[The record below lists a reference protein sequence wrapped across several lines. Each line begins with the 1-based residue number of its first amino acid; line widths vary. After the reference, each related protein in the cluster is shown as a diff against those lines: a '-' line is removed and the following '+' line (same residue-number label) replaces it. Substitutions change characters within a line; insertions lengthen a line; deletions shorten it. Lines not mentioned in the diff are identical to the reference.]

1 MEDFNSFVNNA
12 KTDGSGDIMS
22 MVNSLASKF
31 DGKST
36 NDLLSAIYKEAKTLD
51 MDLLARLIYDS
62 KGPITIRDEDAEYI
76 KNEFIVKL
84 PYYVQKEIL
93 PSL

>member
-1 MEDFNSFVNNA
+1 MKTVDFVNIMVQPDLSSEEKVQVNIA
-12 KTDGSGDIMS
+12 KALG
-22 MVNSLASKF
+22 N
-31 DGKST
+31 
-36 NDLLSAIYKEAKTLD
+36 AIYKDAKNLE

-62 KGPITIRDEDAEYI
+62 TGPITISDDAAEYI
-76 KNEFIVKL
+76 KNTFIVNL

>member
-1 MEDFNSFVNNA
+1 MKTVDFVNIMVQPDLSSEEKVQVNIA
-12 KTDGSGDIMS
+12 KKLG
-22 MVNSLASKF
+22 N
-31 DGKST
+31 
-36 NDLLSAIYKEAKTLD
+36 AIYKEAKTLD

-62 KGPITIRDEDAEYI
+62 KGPIVIRDEDAEYI

>member
-1 MEDFNSFVNNA
+1 MKTVDFVNIMVQPDLSSEEKVQVNIA
-12 KTDGSGDIMS
+12 KELG
-22 MVNSLASKF
+22 N
-31 DGKST
+31 
-36 NDLLSAIYKEAKTLD
+36 AIYKEAKTLD

>member
-1 MEDFNSFVNNA
+1 MKTVDFVNIMIQPDLSSKEKVQVNIA
-12 KTDGSGDIMS
+12 KELG
-22 MVNSLASKF
+22 N
-31 DGKST
+31 
-36 NDLLSAIYKEAKTLD
+36 AIYKEAKTLD

-76 KNEFIVKL
+76 KNTFIVKL

>member
-1 MEDFNSFVNNA
+1 MEDFNSFVNDA

-36 NDLLSAIYKEAKTLD
+36 NDLLSAIYKEAKKGKANGTLTNSEID
-51 MDLLARLIYDS
+51 NFSAMLSPMLNDRQREYLRKI
-62 KGPITIRDEDAEYI
+62 AEELKKI
-76 KNEFIVKL
+76 
-84 PYYVQKEIL
+84 
-93 PSL
+93 